1 VSAILTSP
9 VTGTLDGYTYSSWAY
24 YAADTS
30 QQNGIDVFYS
40 TSTET
45 ANGFSYSPTIGN
57 AINVT
62 GTWSPFDGIPEI
74 DNSSTHTKITVT
86 QISAG
91 NPQYWSGEQFVTLG
105 GGYGSGYAATTTI
118 PTVNVAPNATTTLN
132 SAGEGELVTI
142 DDVTIGAT
150 GNFPT
155 HGNLTTTITDE
166 SDNSMTMF
174 FWASSYAPD
183 GAMGGAPI
191 PQGLV
196 NVTGFVDSFSSGDEF
211 VPLAI
216 TVVPEPS
223 SLGLLGLVGS
233 ILAWFAYRRPR
244 RTA

>member
-1 VSAILTSP
+1 
-9 VTGTLDGYTYSSWAY
+9 
-24 YAADTS
+24 
-30 QQNGIDVFYS
+30 
-40 TSTET
+40 
-45 ANGFSYSPTIGN
+45 
-57 AINVT
+57 
-62 GTWSPFDGIPEI
+62 
-74 DNSSTHTKITVT
+74 
-86 QISAG
+86 
-91 NPQYWSGEQFVTLG
+91 
-105 GGYGSGYAATTTI
+105 
-118 PTVNVAPNATTTLN
+118 
-132 SAGEGELVTI
+132 
-142 DDVTIGAT
+142 
-150 GNFPT
+150 
-155 HGNLTTTITDE
+155 
-166 SDNSMTMF
+166 MTMF